1 MGLSAAQLAQ
11 HVARALAQAE
21 DHEVLAYAWPDTWNQ
36 GDTLRVGEQSV
47 PVRYCSSP
55 LQLREALIESGDRAR
70 VLLVGCEE
78 SELGQDVLARLFRH
92 RLLHVDRWQM
102 VAEAYG
108 ARQID
113 PRLYAIHW
121 LPDALL
127 DAAPQ
132 RRTPAPAVLTRD
144 AALETCLVKLLGLG
158 ETELDLETLLQAVE
172 RGVPAWQAL
181 PEEQQAVFRRYLADR
196 LGTVALAVLGAVG
209 VGNSH
214 AVVALGLVCEVLFPS
229 IGAVPEELRDAR
241 VRLEPRLGGQ
251 RLSREDGL
259 RWAEAAGRCVLAM
272 DLAMDNAHRHA
283 VFRMA
288 DDLLNALGA
297 ERFIGAS
304 SVLPQALDRRLE
316 ALAEAVRS
324 FLKKDAALPGVVD
337 AADRVAAHRLIPPGH
352 PGPETARMVVRLCRR
367 EAGSATG
374 RAPASE
380 VEEYRCHGAWE
391 DWARRDLRTVRPET
405 LARAVDRLLD
415 RVAARRAQSDR
426 RFAEQLARRALD
438 DAHPDGVLPVE
449 HALKQIAAPLA
460 EARPMVMLVLDG
472 MSRDVYLP
480 IALEL
485 LRGGWTAWQREGVP
499 ATLLA
504 TVPSVTECSRASLL
518 AGRVLRGAAPREK
531 PAFAAHDGLKRAS
544 RPDRPRPD
552 RPPVL
557 LHKGEVQD
565 GNQLSRAAAEL
576 LADPQQRVVG
586 IVLNAIDDALAK
598 SEQLRID
605 WSIEAIPL
613 LAALLTRAKSVGRA
627 VLITSDHGH
636 VLERRSEHRNVGEA
650 ERWRTD
656 GGDPEAREIRIAG
669 PRVEALV
676 GSSVIVPWSE
686 SLRYSI
692 KKNGYHG
699 GVTRQEMLIPVGV
712 WTADSEPL
720 PGFVPETLV
729 APDWWAAEHGA
740 VPVVSEHPKQAIAS
754 GTTDDLFA
762 APSETT
768 WIDALLTSD
777 TLQRQ
782 RERTGRLALDDERL
796 RTLLACLDEH
806 GGRAGVEQLAA
817 AIRQPQLRMR
827 GMLSILQRMLNVDG
841 YPVITVESGSH
852 TVVLDRRL
860 LRAQFEL

>member
-11 HVARALAQAE
+11 HVAKALAQAE

-36 GDTLRVGEQSV
+36 GDTLRVGEQPV
-47 PVRYCSSP
+47 PVRYCRSP
-55 LQLREALIESGDRAR
+55 LQLREALIESGDRTR

-102 VAEAYG
+102 VAEAFG

-113 PRLYAIHW
+113 PRLYAIRW
-121 LPDALL
+121 LPDTLL

-132 RRTPAPAVLTRD
+132 RRAQALAVLTYD
-144 AALETCLVKLLGLG
+144 TALETCLVKLLGLG
-158 ETELDLETLLQAVE
+158 EAELDLDILLAAIE
-172 RGVPAWQAL
+172 RGVPAWNAL
-181 PEEQQAVFRRYLADR
+181 PEEQQALFRRYLADK
-196 LGTVALAVLGAVG
+196 LGTVALALLGAVG
-209 VGNSH
+209 VGNGH
-214 AVVALGLVCEVLFPS
+214 AVVALGLVCEVLFPPA
-229 IGAVPEELRDAR
+229 GGVPEELRDAR
-241 VRLEPRLGGQ
+241 VRLEPRLGGH

-259 RWAEAAGRCVLAM
+259 RWAEAAGRRVLAL
-272 DLAMDNAHRHA
+272 DLARDDAHRHA

-316 ALAEAVRS
+316 ALAEAVRA

-337 AADRVAAHRLIPPGH
+337 AAEWVAAHRLIPPDH

-367 EAGSATG
+367 EAGLTTG

-391 DWARRDLRTVRPET
+391 DRARHALRTVRPES

-415 RVAARRAQSDR
+415 RVAARRAESDR
-426 RFAEQLARRALD
+426 RFAEQLARRARD
-438 DAHPDGVLPVE
+438 DAHPGGVLPVE
-449 HALKQIAAPLA
+449 HALKEIAAPLA
-460 EARPMVMLVLDG
+460 EARPMALLVLDG
-472 MSRDVYLP
+472 MSRDVCLS

-485 LRGGWTAWQREGVP
+485 QRSGWTAWQREGVP

-518 AGRVLRGAAPREK
+518 AGRLLRGAAAQEK

-544 RPDRPRPD
+544 RPD

-565 GNQLSRAAAEL
+565 GNQLSRAAAEW

-613 LAALLTRAKSVGRA
+613 LAAILARAKGAGRA

-636 VLERRSEHRNVGEA
+636 VLERHSEHRNVGEA

-669 PRVEALV
+669 PRVETLV
-676 GSSVIVPWSE
+676 GSPVIVPWSE
-686 SLRYSI
+686 ALRYSI

-699 GVTRQEMLIPVGV
+699 GVTRQEMLVPVGI

-729 APDWWAAEHGA
+729 APGWWAIEGGA
-740 VPVVSEHPKQAIAS
+740 VPAVTEQPGVSGATE
-754 GTTDDLFA
+754 DLFA
-762 APSETT
+762 APRETS

-777 TLQRQ
+777 TLRRQ
-782 RERTGRLALDDERL
+782 RERAGRLALDDQRL

-827 GMLSILQRMLNVDG
+827 GVLSILQRMLNVDG
-841 YPVITVESGSH
+841 YPVVTVESGSR
-852 TVVLDRRL
+852 TVVLDLRL
-860 LRAQFEL
+860 LRAQFEP